1 MIIKRKLFSTITKNQ
16 IEQWKK
22 PLTLG
27 QRTALSAFSGGMG
40 VLLGFIVGSLTGSP
54 KIAGYGALIGG
65 ALGTGYGIYGT
76 SRKVRDKWAKKGEDK
91 LAKIDSISKSEKE
104 RIYQDLKKVWE
115 DQRPMSYEEFY
126 KKYPA
131 VKRDLEK
138 IEFNWDLSYNDV
150 NYPNY
155 NSISESWSKFNPK
168 IHIPLGY
175 YYDDTWNIE
184 HILFYDI
191 NSRKYILVDIMDRLD
206 YDEYLS
212 SQDLKKK
219 AKYYFSTFKSYNE
232 KYLGLNI
239 EIDPEN
245 GELPGFDIKELKF
258 SESDFIKAIYDYE
271 KVFEDNSVI
280 QPLTL
285 QNVSKRVYLAKVS
298 WTEGRFLEVL
308 YSDRESDFYWEFY
321 IESYTDKL
329 EVANS
334 GD

>member
-40 VLLGFIVGSLTGSP
+40 AFLGFIAGSLTGSP
-54 KIAGYGALIGG
+54 KIAGSAALIGG

-126 KKYPA
+126 KKYPGI
-131 VKRDLEK
+131 KRDLEK
-138 IEFNWDLSYNDV
+138 IEFNWNLSYNDV

-155 NSISESWSKFNPK
+155 SSISESWPKFNPK
-168 IHIPLGY
+168 MHIPLGY

-184 HILFYDI
+184 HILLYDI
-191 NSRKYILVDIMDRLD
+191 NSRKYILVDVIDGSD
-206 YDEYLS
+206 EDEYLS
-212 SQDLKKK
+212 SHGLEKK
-219 AKYYFSTFKSYNE
+219 AKYYFSTFRSYNE
-232 KYLGLNI
+232 KYLGLSV
-239 EIDPEN
+239 EINPEN
-245 GELPGFDIKELKF
+245 GELPGFDIEEIKF
-258 SESDFIKAIYDYE
+258 DKSDFIKAIYDYE
-271 KVFEDNSVI
+271 EVFKDNSVI

-285 QNVSKRVYLAKVS
+285 QNVGKRVYPSSVS
-298 WTEGRFLEVL
+298 WTEGRFLDVVF
-308 YSDRESDFYWEFY
+308 SDKESDFYWEFY
-321 IESYTDKL
+321 IRSYTDKL